1 MYNCVRSRSVTS
13 NRSNQKRWS
22 LLLLGA
28 LSAVCSAAG
37 TDVAR
42 PPDLQSREVA
52 PTQAPAIAS
61 QAQALQSTSMWGPF
75 QLPAADPER
84 GRKLTLPSPELAAE
98 QDAQRRI
105 EEQGIVVEGYRD
117 PDDRAIKP
125 KSLEDRFA
133 ERLNAGA
140 PELIAGHYYNG
151 FYYDGKLFYG
161 SDPISFLVLNVFRR
175 PGS

>member
-1 MYNCVRSRSVTS
+1 MYNYVRNRLVTS
-13 NRSNQKRWS
+13 TRFNQKRWS

-37 TDVAR
+37 TDVSR
-42 PPDLQSREVA
+42 PPDLQSRDVA
-52 PTQAPAIAS
+52 PNQAPAIAS
-61 QAQALQSTSMWGPF
+61 QAQALRSTSMWGPF

-84 GRKLTLPSPELAAE
+84 GRKLALPSPELAAE

-105 EEQGIVVEGYRD
+105 DEQGIVVEGYRD
-117 PDDRAIKP
+117 PDERKLKP

-133 ERLNAGA
+133 ERLNVGD